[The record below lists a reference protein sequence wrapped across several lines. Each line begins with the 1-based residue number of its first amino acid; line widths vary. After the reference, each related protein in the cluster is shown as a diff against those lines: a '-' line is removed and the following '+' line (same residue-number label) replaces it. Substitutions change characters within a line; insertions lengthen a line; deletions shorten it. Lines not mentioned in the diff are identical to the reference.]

1 LQKTKNPLLNQ
12 FLLLIKLIILQ
23 LSNNIKFEN
32 KYFLNIIK
40 KKFILVFSYFI
51 SSPNFLSNKKR
62 FNNILL
68 KNCLSLELPN
78 I

>member
-1 LQKTKNPLLNQ
+1 M
-12 FLLLIKLIILQ
+12 KL
-23 LSNNIKFEN
+23 EN

-40 KKFILVFSYFI
+40 KTFILMFSYSVLF
-51 SSPNFLSNKKR
+51 PNSLLNKKR

-68 KNCLSLELPN
+68 KNYLPLELSD